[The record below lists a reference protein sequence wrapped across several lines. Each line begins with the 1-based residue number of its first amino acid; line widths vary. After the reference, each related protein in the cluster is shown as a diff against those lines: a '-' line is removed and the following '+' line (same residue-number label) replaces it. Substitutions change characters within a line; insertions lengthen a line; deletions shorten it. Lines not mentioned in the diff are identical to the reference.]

1 MADKS
6 SNLYSIGQVAKLS
19 SLPVQTIRY
28 YSDIGVLPPSHVTE
42 AGYRMYDSAN
52 IARLELIR
60 TLRSLEFDLETIAKL
75 LKGELT
81 ASKAVELH
89 LQALELQF
97 QSLKRQR
104 TLLKAV
110 QNKGKGV
117 SLGYLNRMQALLKL
131 TKLEREDFL
140 AKQLE
145 RGLRGAPRNEKIWQA
160 AVLDLPEEMNEV
172 QLEAWLELAEL
183 VSDESFT
190 DILTRQRESYERA
203 TKGKPGNVDFQPIFD
218 KIVKAIKAG
227 RTPKD
232 KTGQQLVELWIKA
245 NAKLMRRKVNPG
257 FAKWLLEYYEKNSD
271 PRMERY
277 WQLIAVLKNWSG
289 TSPQAEAVKWLLEGL
304 RWQVEINPN
313 AKS

>member
-1 MADKS
+1 MADNIKS
-6 SNLYSIGQVAKLS
+6 KLYSIGQVAKLS

-42 AGYRMYDSAN
+42 AGYRMYDSADV
-52 IARLELIR
+52 ARLELIR

-81 ASKAVELH
+81 ASQAVELH

-97 QSLKRQR
+97 QALKRQC

-110 QNKGKGV
+110 QKKGKGV
-117 SLGYLNRMQALLKL
+117 SLSYLNRMQAFLKL
-131 TKLEREDFL
+131 TRLEREDFL

-145 RGLRGAPRNEKIWQA
+145 RGLKGAPRNEKIWQA
-160 AVLDLPEEMNEV
+160 AVLDLPEEMNEA

-190 DILTRQRESYERA
+190 NILTRQRESYEQA
-203 TKGKPGNVDFQPIFD
+203 TKGKPGKVDFQPIFD
-218 KIVKAIKAG
+218 KASKAMNTG
-227 RTPKD
+227 HTYQD

-245 NAKLMRRKVNPG
+245 NAKLMRRKVNHD
-257 FAKWLLEYYEKNSD
+257 FAQWLLEYYEQNTD

-289 TSPQAEAVKWLLEGL
+289 KSPQAEAVKWLLEGL
-304 RWQVEINPN
+304 RWRVKRFEG
-313 AKS
+313 

>member
-1 MADKS
+1 MADKH

-42 AGYRMYDSAN
+42 AGYRMYDSADV
-52 IARLELIR
+52 ARLELIR
-60 TLRSLEFDLETIAKL
+60 TLRSLEFDLETISKL

-81 ASKAVELH
+81 ASKAIELH

-97 QSLKRQR
+97 QALKRQR
-104 TLLKAV
+104 TLLKAL
-110 QNKGKGV
+110 QKKGKGV

-131 TKLEREDFL
+131 TRLEREDFL

-145 RGLRGAPRNEKIWQA
+145 RGLKGATRNEKIWQA
-160 AVLDLPEEMNEV
+160 AVFDLPEEMNEA

-190 DILTRQRESYERA
+190 NILTRQTQSYQQA
-203 TKGKPGNVDFQPIFD
+203 TKGRPGKVDFQPIFD
-218 KIVKAIKAG
+218 KAIKAINAG
-227 RTPKD
+227 HIYQDT
-232 KTGQQLVELWIKA
+232 TGQQLVELWINT
-245 NAKLMRRKVNPG
+245 NAKLMHRKVNRG
-257 FAKWLLEYYEKNSD
+257 FAKWLLEYYEQNSD

-277 WQLIAVLKNWSG
+277 WQLIAVLKNWPG
-289 TSPQAEAVKWLLEGL
+289 TSPQAEAVKWLLGGL
-304 RWQVEINPN
+304 RWQVERTGIRY
-313 AKS
+313 